1 MPGNVA
7 RLGGHA
13 EGLRRRRGDA
23 AGVELGTDPV
33 DRNIVNVG
41 TLPGCPYLRWATAAG
56 GQADRQLKAGDG
68 GGAFVVVR
76 GRENRPHGEGRQR
89 DRSRGIGM
97 LGGRR

>member
-7 RLGGHA
+7 RLGGRV

-41 TLPGCPYLRWATAAG
+41 TLPGLPYLRWATAAG
-56 GQADRQLKAGDG
+56 GQADRRLMAGVGD
-68 GGAFVVVR
+68 GAFVVVR
-76 GRENRPHGEGRQR
+76 GRESRPHGEGRQR

-97 LGGRR
+97 LVVCR

>member
-13 EGLRRRRGDA
+13 ESLRRRRGDA

-33 DRNIVNVG
+33 DRDIVNVG
-41 TLPGCPYLRWATAAG
+41 TLPSRPYLRWATAAVR
-56 GQADRQLKAGDG
+56 QADRQLMAGDG

-76 GRENRPHGEGRQR
+76 GRESRPHGEGRQR

>member
-13 EGLRRRRGDA
+13 ESLRRRCGDA

-41 TLPGCPYLRWATAAG
+41 TLPGRPYFRWTTAAG
-56 GQADRQLKAGDG
+56 GQADRQLMAGVG

-76 GRENRPHGEGRQR
+76 GRESRPHGEGRQR